1 MAQARFEF
9 YMKEIV
15 NDEESVKAGKP
26 VFRYEE
32 WVRVVKPNGHGVPDE
47 TPMPIPQA
55 RQMMDEVRR
64 RTSVPDGDKDPDYS
78 LPTSFDRGYAAFKAG
93 ESAPINGTPLKQWP
107 NATADVVVRCE
118 RQGLKSVEDLASASE
133 PVLNGVG
140 PGAREWQKRARAW
153 LDAAEGPGKLA
164 AELAALRSQVE
175 AQGRVIEK
183 QNEAIAKSNK
193 KTEKVAA

>member
-32 WVRVVKPNGHGVPDE
+32 WVRVIKPNGHGVPDE
-47 TPMPIPQA
+47 TPMPIGQA

-64 RTSVPDGDKDPDYS
+64 RTATVDNDPDAT
-78 LPTSFDRGYAAFKAG
+78 LPVNFDRGYAAFKAG
-93 ESAPINGTPLKQWP
+93 ESAPVNGTPLKQWP

-140 PGAREWQKRARAW
+140 PGSREWQKRARAW

-183 QNEAIAKSNK
+183 QNEAIAKSAK
-193 KTEKVAA
+193 KPEKVAA